1 MHIGVVDGALK
12 VLMEKNDTA
21 TRQEFS
27 AIDRSCPAMN
37 DKPSSKLPPLKAK
50 TQSVADGSGKKMN
63 PAFDS
68 WLEDK
73 LHNMFDSVA
82 SEPLPQDL
90 LKLLDELDKK
100 TGSSSNS
107 DDKKSGK

>member
-1 MHIGVVDGALK
+1 MYIGVVEGALK
-12 VLMEKNDTA
+12 VLTENNDTD
-21 TRQEFS
+21 TRHESS
-27 AIDRSCPAMN
+27 ADRFCPPMN
-37 DKPSSKLPPLKAK
+37 DKPSSKLPSRDKAK
-50 TQSVADGSGKKMN
+50 AQSTADGSGNKMN

-82 SEPLPQDL
+82 SEPLPPDL

-100 TGSSSNS
+100 TGPSGS

>member
-1 MHIGVVDGALK
+1 
-12 VLMEKNDTA
+12 
-21 TRQEFS
+21 
-27 AIDRSCPAMN
+27 MN
-37 DKPSSKLPPLKAK
+37 DKPSSKLPPRDKAK
-50 TQSVADGSGKKMN
+50 AQNAADGSGNKMN

-100 TGSSSNS
+100 TSSSNG

>member
-1 MHIGVVDGALK
+1 MYIGVVDGALK
-12 VLMEKNDTA
+12 VLMEKNGTD
-21 TRQEFS
+21 TRQESS
-27 AIDRSCPAMN
+27 ADRFCPPMN
-37 DKPSSKLPPLKAK
+37 DKPSSKLPPRDKTKAQN
-50 TQSVADGSGKKMN
+50 TADGSAKMN
-63 PAFDS
+63 PAFDT

-100 TGSSSNS
+100 TGPSGNGG
-107 DDKKSGK
+107 DKKSGP

>member
-1 MHIGVVDGALK
+1 MYIGVVDGALK
-12 VLMEKNDTA
+12 VLMEKNDTD
-21 TRQEFS
+21 TRQASS
-27 AIDRSCPAMN
+27 ADRSCPPMN
-37 DKPSSKLPPLKAK
+37 DKPSSKLPPRDKTKAQN
-50 TQSVADGSGKKMN
+50 TADGSGNKMN

-100 TGSSSNS
+100 TSSGG
-107 DDKKSGK
+107 DKKSGN

>member
-1 MHIGVVDGALK
+1 
-12 VLMEKNDTA
+12 
-21 TRQEFS
+21 
-27 AIDRSCPAMN
+27 MN
-37 DKPSSKLPPLKAK
+37 DKPTLRLPPLDKARAQN
-50 TQSVADGSGKKMN
+50 TANGSGNKMN

-82 SEPLPQDL
+82 AEPLPQDL

-100 TGSSSNS
+100 TGLGN
-107 DDKKSGK
+107 G